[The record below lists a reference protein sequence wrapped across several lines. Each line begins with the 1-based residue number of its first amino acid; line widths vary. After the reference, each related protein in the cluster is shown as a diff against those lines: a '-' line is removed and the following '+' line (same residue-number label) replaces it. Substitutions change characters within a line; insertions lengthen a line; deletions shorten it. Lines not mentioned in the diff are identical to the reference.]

1 MVLEE
6 LLPRGAARGGRGQRC
21 AGVRS
26 VGVEWRIFM
35 RVGEAAGGAPPGA
48 QRRPLRG
55 SSGMLADP
63 VLQRTLGRRKRGAR
77 CEKREMCPL
86 VHVCSIVRA
95 PRWCMSLCG
104 QCARARVACFWM
116 TLICTREKMRF
127 QYFSPMRTTTGS
139 DTLAALRSIVAVNLR
154 ELRCL
159 RPSHP
164 PRRRSSCDSYEE
176 HLDPFGWAGESA
188 QAYGLIR
195 RWYSGAAEPQ
205 RADWPRPA

>member
-1 MVLEE
+1 
-6 LLPRGAARGGRGQRC
+6 
-21 AGVRS
+21 
-26 VGVEWRIFM
+26 M
-35 RVGEAAGGAPPGA
+35 R
-48 QRRPLRG
+48 
-55 SSGMLADP
+55 ADP
-63 VLQRTLGRRKRGAR
+63 VLQRTLSRRKWGVR

-154 ELRCL
+154 ELRCMST
-159 RPSHP
+159 SHP